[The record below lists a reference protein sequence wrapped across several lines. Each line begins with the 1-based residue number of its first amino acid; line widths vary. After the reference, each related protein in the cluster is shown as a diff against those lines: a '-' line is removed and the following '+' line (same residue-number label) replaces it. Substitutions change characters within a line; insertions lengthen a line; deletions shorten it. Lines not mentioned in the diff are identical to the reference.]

1 MCYGMELTAC
11 AADGRSTQCFSI
23 EDESASEA
31 SSRRVRGSSWG
42 GLMVSSPRVSID
54 LIDILGV
61 DGGGSEKRRG
71 LLQTAREMTWVA
83 AQKRRV
89 CHVPTSCHLPVRFS
103 VPRTWTLASLDKST
117 VRAITCESGYI
128 YISCCKLV
136 SV

>member
-1 MCYGMELTAC
+1 MCYKMELTAC

-42 GLMVSSPRVSID
+42 GLMVSGSRVSID

-83 AQKRRV
+83 AQKKGVSRADL
-89 CHVPTSCHLPVRFS
+89 VPP
-103 VPRTWTLASLDKST
+103 
-117 VRAITCESGYI
+117 SGPFFRPTDVDA
-128 YISCCKLV
+128 CV
-136 SV
+136 T